1 MLDSALPSLT
11 RRVSGSQRYQ
21 PDALARVPEHNRI
34 PGQAQGLLGDAPS
47 RSSGFAGTMEANKAK
62 SSNQGK
68 QSFRKVRAQAELGY
82 EGSHTFFDFSSFP
95 RPAFGNSNA

>member
-21 PDALARVPEHNRI
+21 PDALARVPETQSNPRT
-34 PGQAQGLLGDAPS
+34 GS
-47 RSSGFAGTMEANKAK
+47 RPAWGRTFSKLRFAGTMEANKAK

-68 QSFRKVRAQAELGY
+68 QSFRKVRDQAELGY
-82 EGSHTFFDFSSFP
+82 EGSHTFFDFGF
-95 RPAFGNSNA
+95 